1 MASVG
6 ATPRA
11 ALGSGGKFLCGG
23 KAQLFVQTQQVKYS
37 NYQTAKHSVQRT
49 QLLRDQPT
57 SKVRNYIKFKR
68 FPSRQRLIFLLDR
81 EFFVTIKHRKPKLN
95 KPRNQALARTIKF
108 LYSTYFLTISLK
120 T

>member
-11 ALGSGGKFLCGG
+11 ALGSGGKFLCGR
-23 KAQLFVQTQQVKYS
+23 KAQLFVQTQQVKYF
-37 NYQTAKHSVQRT
+37 NYQTTKHSVQHT
-49 QLLRDQPT
+49 QLLRDQPN

-81 EFFVTIKHRKPKLN
+81 VFFVKIKTLQTQIKQAK
-95 KPRNQALARTIKF
+95 KPRVGQI
-108 LYSTYFLTISLK
+108 Y
-120 T
+120 